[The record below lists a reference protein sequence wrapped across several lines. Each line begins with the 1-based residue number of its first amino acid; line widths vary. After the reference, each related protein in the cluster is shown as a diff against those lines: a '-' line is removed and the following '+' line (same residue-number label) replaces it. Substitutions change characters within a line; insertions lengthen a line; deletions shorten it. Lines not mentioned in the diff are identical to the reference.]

1 MPAIWMVMIV
11 ALWIAVLVETGLLLA
26 LLRSLGQLR
35 RLGIPANQDYLAPLP
50 PTNGGL
56 MPGEAAPDFAAVDP
70 DGRQIA
76 LSDFAGKRRLVA
88 FVSPGCS
95 VCTSFMQALN
105 EVIHSEPDLAVLV
118 MGTGDREVNRGYG
131 QEQRTQAPILASMS
145 ESVSDLCR
153 VRSMPY
159 VFALDE
165 EGVVRGAGIVNRKE
179 HLQGLLLNAFPSP
192 EPARR

>member
-1 MPAIWMVMIV
+1 MPTIWMVMIV
-11 ALWIAVLVETGLLLA
+11 ALWIVVLIETALLLA
-26 LLRSLGQLR
+26 LLRSLGQIR
-35 RLGIPANQDYLAPLP
+35 RLGALANQDRLAPLP

-56 MPGEAAPDFAAVDP
+56 GLGEAAPDFTVVDP
-70 DGRQIA
+70 AGHQMA
-76 LSDFAGKRRLVA
+76 LSDFVGRRRLLA

-95 VCTSFMQALN
+95 VCTSLIQALN
-105 EVIHSEPDLAVLV
+105 EVIHDGTDLAVLV
-118 MGTGDREVNRGYG
+118 IGTGDREVNREYG
-131 QEQRTQAPILASMS
+131 REQRAQMSILASLS
-145 ESVSDLCR
+145 ESVSDLYQ

-192 EPARR
+192 EFARR

>member
-1 MPAIWMVMIV
+1 MPAIWMVMVV

-35 RLGIPANQDYLAPLP
+35 RLGILANQDHLAPLP

-70 DGRQIA
+70 DGRKIA
-76 LSDFAGKRRLVA
+76 LSDFAGKRRLLA

-95 VCTSFMQALN
+95 VCTSLIQALN
-105 EVIHSEPDLAVLV
+105 EAIRDGTDLDVLV
-118 MGTGDREVNRGYG
+118 IGTGDREVNRGYG
-131 QEQRTQAPILASMS
+131 QEQRAQMPILASLS
-145 ESVSDLCR
+145 ESISDLYQ

-165 EGVVRGAGIVNRKE
+165 EGVVRGAGIVNRRE
-179 HLQGLLLNAFPSP
+179 HLQGLLVNAFPTRA
-192 EPARR
+192 PALS

>member
-1 MPAIWMVMIV
+1 MPTIWIVMII
-11 ALWIAVLVETGLLLA
+11 ALWIVVLLETALLLA

-35 RLGIPANQDYLAPLP
+35 RLGALTNQDHLAPPL

-56 MPGEAAPDFAAVDP
+56 GLGETAPDFAAVDP
-70 DGRQIA
+70 DGKQIA
-76 LSDFAGKRRLVA
+76 LSDFTGRRRLLA

-95 VCTSFMQALN
+95 VCTALIQALN
-105 EVIHSEPDLAVLV
+105 EVIHDGTDLAVLAI
-118 MGTGDREVNRGYG
+118 GTGDREINRAYG
-131 QEQRTQAPILASMS
+131 QEQRAQTPILASLS
-145 ESVSDLCR
+145 ESVSDLYL

-179 HLQGLLLNAFPSP
+179 HLQGLLVSAFPSL